1 LSEPLGRSL
10 VPPRPNLGPEPWP
23 ETSPLA
29 RVWLPLLG
37 LILAVAAW
45 FLWRT
50 VRRRYA
56 RSHEGP
62 AAPDALD
69 VTPRGRL
76 VALSTSAK
84 SALATRFGPA
94 WRAKT
99 TEELA
104 VQPALGELLGPE
116 MLQELI
122 EFLDRIDRLKFA
134 PERPNHTGQS
144 LDQELAAWNPR
155 VAGLIGRIGARD
167 GGRHDRQ
174 ASRVD
179 SALSPGR

>member
-1 LSEPLGRSL
+1 MSEPLGRSL
-10 VPPRPNLGPEPWP
+10 VPPRPNLGPEAWP
-23 ETSPLA
+23 ETLPLA
-29 RVWLPLLG
+29 RGWVAIPG
-37 LILAVAAW
+37 LVLAVAAW
-45 FLWRT
+45 LLWRT
-50 VRRRYA
+50 FRRRYA
-56 RSHEGP
+56 RSLEGP
-62 AAPDALD
+62 ATPDALD

-104 VQPALGELLGPE
+104 VETVLGELLGPE
-116 MLQELI
+116 KLVELI

-155 VAGLIGRIGARD
+155 VAGLIGRIGARN
-167 GGRHDRQ
+167 GARHERQ

-179 SALSPGR
+179 SAVSPGR